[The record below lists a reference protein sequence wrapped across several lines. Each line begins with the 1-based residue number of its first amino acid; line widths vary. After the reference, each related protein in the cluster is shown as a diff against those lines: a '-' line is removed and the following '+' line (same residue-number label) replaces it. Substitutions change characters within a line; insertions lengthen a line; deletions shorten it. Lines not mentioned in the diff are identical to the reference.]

1 MKIGFAFE
9 NSGMKLVCIAFYS
22 LGKRNVGLFQRKNDG
37 MYITARNTSK
47 EADGSYSWAWG
58 HYFPTL
64 VDAEKD
70 YQKRLEDPF
79 SSSSLKSCLFSSSTR
94 YEGVPVSNQ

>member
-1 MKIGFAFE
+1 MEIGFTFE

-22 LGKRNVGLFQRKNDG
+22 LGKRNVGLFQRKSDG

-58 HYFPTL
+58 HYFKEREE
-64 VDAEKD
+64 AERD
-70 YQKRLEDPF
+70 YQKRLEEMCQYTD
-79 SSSSLKSCLFSSSTR
+79 
-94 YEGVPVSNQ
+94 